1 MDTQNLYYIVATIPE
16 SGNDI
21 VLLSSTWVIDECSD
35 QDLRTTQMPSVR
47 SHKFYEAVKKHTPC
61 QPGDKKYTFKEIDRT
76 ISFSYARELELR
88 YFIEST
94 PISDGIVHMGLP
106 PNREIRRGVLSE
118 EDENTVQKQPNCP
131 AHVKCEPPEAD
142 TCNILI
148 RECNTCVC
156 VCYVI
161 IHTTITNYIV
171 LVLLVYEDY
180 RDIEVFPQSGMPILG
195 CETDRESDCMCMS
208 ATSVA
213 PCSNNSHPILSTS
226 EDSSA
231 FHLMEIKNMFN
242 EVLSQVKRTAALVA
256 HVSERC
262 KNIEQLLETMCA
274 ENNKAEVSKSIC
286 ANVPAHTMEQVI
298 ALDTQLQ
305 EEEVYRQLSDQFLGI
320 PGGDLRTL
328 VRNILTRL
336 ISPAI
341 SEEIHCTGKNRPF
354 TFKNSRL
361 HGFLLD
367 QVSRRSEFATVD
379 PKTVGYEA
387 RLWFK
392 LRREQKKGKTQ
403 EVSVYQVVS

>member
-148 RECNTCVC
+148 
-156 VCYVI
+156 
-161 IHTTITNYIV
+161 
-171 LVLLVYEDY
+171 
-180 RDIEVFPQSGMPILG
+180 Q
-195 CETDRESDCMCMS
+195 
-208 ATSVA
+208 A

-403 EVSVYQVVS
+403 EAMMLPVGKEEDDLLSEEWEVSDHTRKNACCMDRVFNVCVLCPYYYTENHIFGAWNYDL